1 MGLDY
6 NNISF
11 PTINYNLSGSVSD
24 PIVQGTF
31 QSGESV
37 SNGWDASVTNNSL
50 INASP
55 ASYGYGSKHVY
66 LRLNLG
72 KIRDLGDY
80 VFGNLNSISGIY
92 VQGTILKTN
101 FLGGASNSTNITNTV
116 MFEHYGNIYLPYITT
131 FDSDYWLDLNNHYQY
146 WTTEFVVKSRTY
158 HIDSSTGQPTH
169 HLEGLPWGG
178 QMSNFQGGQGQ
189 YFTRTAASNA
199 YPIFFDQDSYP
210 YSQENDTFLNCQI
223 TFGSNVSE
231 QAVSGFIVKGTYLL
245 V

>member
-31 QSGESV
+31 QSKESI
-37 SNGWDASVTNNSL
+37 SNGWDIAVTNTSEINVTPNSF
-50 INASP
+50 S
-55 ASYGYGSKHVY
+55 YGSKHVY

-72 KIRDLGDY
+72 KLSDLGSN

-92 VQGTILKTN
+92 IQGTILKAN
-101 FLGGASNSTNITNTV
+101 YFGANNITNTV
-116 MFEHYGNIYLPYITT
+116 TFEHYGNIYLPYITT
-131 FDSDYWLDLNNHYQY
+131 FTNDYWLNSTNPYQY
-146 WTTEFVVKSRTY
+146 WTTEFVIKSRTY
-158 HIDSSTGQPTH
+158 HIDSSTNQPIH

-178 QMSNFQGGQGQ
+178 QMSNFDNNGDGI
-189 YFTRTAASNA
+189 YKNRTAASNA
-199 YPIFFDQDSYP
+199 YPIFFDQDSLP
-210 YSQENDTFLNCQI
+210 FSTENDTFLNCQI

>member
-6 NNISF
+6 NNISV
-11 PTINYNLSGSVSD
+11 PTINYNLSGSISD

-31 QSGESV
+31 QSGESI
-37 SNGWDASVTNNSL
+37 SNGWDAAVTNNSQ

-55 ASYGYGSKHVY
+55 ASYAYGSKHVY

-72 KIRDLGDY
+72 KLSDLGPNE
-80 VFGNLNSISGIY
+80 FGNLNSISGIY
-92 VQGTILKTN
+92 IQGTILKTN
-101 FLGGASNSTNITNTV
+101 FFGSNNITNTV
-116 MFEHYGNIYLPYITT
+116 MFEHYGNIYIPYITT
-131 FDSDYWLDLNNHYQY
+131 FASDYWLDVTHPYQY
-146 WTTEFVVKSRTY
+146 WPTEFVVKSRTY
-158 HIDSSTGQPTH
+158 HIDPNTNQPTH

-178 QMSNFQGGQGQ
+178 QMSNVDTVGSGL
-189 YFTRTAASNA
+189 YFTKTAASNA
-199 YPIFFDQDSYP
+199 YPIFLDQDSTP
-210 YSQENDTFLNCQI
+210 FSQENDTFLNCQI